1 MVVSQDIVKSVSDV
15 RDYRYVKLPNELQT
29 LLVHDPEAEMS
40 AASMYVGVGS
50 LSDPENPNHE
60 GQRFNGM
67 AHFCEHMLF

>member
-1 MVVSQDIVKSVSDV
+1 MKSISDG

-29 LLVHDPEAEMS
+29 LLIHDPEAEMS

-50 LSDPENPNHE
+50 LSDQEVPNHK
-60 GQRFNGM
+60 GQKFNGM